1 MRREGVEDPSRR
13 LRFYMVLDLNNTPSS
28 QVILSKYGYGEE
40 IFPSDQFFLFK
51 TLEIVGQ
58 IIYSTN
64 SFLQF
69 ECKQTIFVIKYQ
81 NIYIKLFML

>member
-1 MRREGVEDPSRR
+1 MS

-28 QVILSKYGYGEE
+28 QIILSKYGHGEE
-40 IFPSDQFFLFK
+40 IFPLDQFFLFK
-51 TLEIVGQ
+51 TLEIVVR

-69 ECKQTIFVIKYQ
+69 ECKQTIFIIKYQ
-81 NIYIKLFML
+81 NICIKLFML